1 MALTEEF
8 KVELFLRKSTGLVK
22 EIGPLGS
29 FVLPWASMAGSG
41 ITLYSIEVIYN
52 YPMGSVPGAFLLVG
66 IPTIISV
73 FTFALLGVTTPRAA
87 GAYVW
92 GSRFVDPFVGWLGT
106 GWIYW
111 LAQIFSIGLV
121 ASVMGAVSSTIFTI
135 WGNALNNS
143 ALTSFGSWL
152 SNTVPEVEFTVVIIV
167 VLGLLAMIEIKHY
180 MKIMMVIWGLNTI
193 GLIVSAILFATNNPA
208 TVPAAWDHVWGPGA
222 FEMISSLAT
231 KYNLAGYVAKTS
243 SGSWNDTLA
252 IVAYIFWALT
262 GYEVNAYVGG
272 ELRNPRSSF
281 MYFFTAGMIGTV
293 IWYSLVT
300 WLAYNAYG
308 GFILQYNYVYN
319 LYTAGGLNAT
329 DAARVS
335 SYMLLPSMPLF
346 SASLG
351 GSVPVEVLAGWWF
364 YPITSVIVTYLAGT
378 RCMFGMSFD
387 RMFPAVFGKVSERM
401 HTPVPATI
409 ACMIGGIIVALLTL
423 TAYGFLAAA
432 ANSSFWY
439 AFAYL
444 IVAFT
449 ATVLPY
455 KRPDIWEK
463 GLKTKVFGIP
473 VMSLVGACG
482 VVGMFWILA
491 LSTVGIS
498 LLAWNVSVLW
508 MLIGVFVFV
517 FFVAKNER
525 RGIKMMQI
533 FGEIP
538 PP

>member
-1 MALTEEF
+1 MTEEF

-22 EIGPLGS
+22 EIGPVGS
-29 FVLPWASMAGSG
+29 FILPWASMAGSG

-121 ASVMGAVSSTIFTI
+121 AYVMGSVSSVIFTM
-135 WGNALNNS
+135 WGTALNIP
-143 ALTSFGSWL
+143 ALTAFGTLISG
-152 SNTVPEVEFTVVIIV
+152 TVPQTEFTVAIII
-167 VLGLLAMIEIKHY
+167 VLGLLAMVEIKHY
-180 MKIMMVIWGLNTI
+180 MKIMMVIWALNTL
-193 GLIVSAILFATNNPA
+193 GLIVSAILFAANNPA

-222 FEMISSLAT
+222 FELIASLAT
-231 KYNLAGYVAKTS
+231 KYNLAGYVSRTS

-293 IWYSLVT
+293 IWYSIVT

-319 LYTAGGLNAT
+319 LYNAGTLNAT

-346 SASLG
+346 SASLA
-351 GSVPVEVLAGWWF
+351 GSPAVEVLAAWWF
-364 YPITSVIVTYLAGT
+364 YPVTSVIVTYLAGT

-387 RMFPAVFGKVSERM
+387 RMFPSAFGKVNDRM
-401 HTPVPATI
+401 HTPINATI
-409 ACMIGGIIVALLTL
+409 ACMIGGIIVAVVDLTS
-423 TAYGFLAAA
+423 YGYLASA
-432 ANSSFWY
+432 ANTSFWY

-449 ATVLPY
+449 AVVVPY
-455 KRPDIWEK
+455 KFPDIWGK
-463 GLKTKVFGIP
+463 GTKRRIFGIP
-473 VMSLVGACG
+473 DMTLVGALG
-482 VVGMFWILA
+482 VIGMFWILA

-498 LLAWNVSVLW
+498 LLAWNVSILW
-508 MLIGVFVFV
+508 MLLGVFVFV
-517 FFVAKNER
+517 YFVVKNEK
-525 RGIKMMQI
+525 RGIKMTQI

>member
-1 MALTEEF
+1 
-8 KVELFLRKSTGLVK
+8 
-22 EIGPLGS
+22 
-29 FVLPWASMAGSG
+29 
-41 ITLYSIEVIYN
+41 
-52 YPMGSVPGAFLLVG
+52 
-66 IPTIISV
+66 
-73 FTFALLGVTTPRAA
+73 
-87 GAYVW
+87 
-92 GSRFVDPFVGWLGT
+92 
-106 GWIYW
+106 
-111 LAQIFSIGLV
+111 
-121 ASVMGAVSSTIFTI
+121 
-135 WGNALNNS
+135 
-143 ALTSFGSWL
+143 
-152 SNTVPEVEFTVVIIV
+152 
-167 VLGLLAMIEIKHY
+167 
-180 MKIMMVIWGLNTI
+180 MKIMMVIWGLNTL
-193 GLIVSAILFATNNPA
+193 GLIVSAILFATNNPVSVA
-208 TVPAAWDHVWGPGA
+208 AAWDHVWGPGA
-222 FEMISSLAT
+222 FELIGSLAT
-231 KYNLAGYVAKTS
+231 KYNLAGYVSRVS
-243 SGSWNDTLA
+243 SGSFNDTLA

-319 LYTAGGLNAT
+319 LYTAGSLNAT

-335 SYMLLPSMPLF
+335 SQMLLPSMPLF
-346 SASLG
+346 SASLA
-351 GSVPVEVLAGWWF
+351 GSVPVEFLAAWWF

-387 RMFPAVFGKVSERM
+387 RMFPSVFGKVNERM

-423 TAYGFLAAA
+423 TSYGFLASA

-444 IVAFT
+444 VVAFT
-449 ATVLPY
+449 AVVLPY
-455 KRPDIWEK
+455 KRPDVWEK
-463 GLKTKVFGIP
+463 GMKTKVLGMP
-473 VMSLVGACG
+473 VMSLVGALG
-482 VVGMFWILA
+482 VIGMFWILA

-508 MLIGVFVFV
+508 MGVGVLVFALYV
-517 FFVAKNER
+517 VKNEK
-525 RGIKMMQI
+525 RGIKLTQI
-533 FGEIP
+533 YGEIP

>member
-1 MALTEEF
+1 
-8 KVELFLRKSTGLVK
+8 
-22 EIGPLGS
+22 
-29 FVLPWASMAGSG
+29 MAGSG

-73 FTFALLGVTTPRAA
+73 FTFAMLGVTTPRAA

-92 GSRFVDPFVGWLGT
+92 GSRFVDPFVGWIGT

-121 ASVMGAVSSTIFTI
+121 ASVMGAVSSTIFTM
-135 WGNALNNS
+135 WGNALNIP

-152 SNTVPEVEFTVVIIV
+152 SNTVPETEFTILIIV
-167 VLGLLAMIEIKHY
+167 ILGLLAMVEIKHY
-180 MKIMMVIWGLNTI
+180 MKITIVIWALNTL
-193 GLIVSAILFATNNPA
+193 GLVVSAILFATNNPS
-208 TVPAAWDHVWGPGA
+208 TIPAAWDHVWGSGSYA
-222 FEMISSLAT
+222 LISGLAT
-231 KYNLAGYVAKTS
+231 KYNLAGYVSSTS
-243 SGSWNDTLA
+243 LGTWGDTLA

-281 MYFFTAGMIGTV
+281 TYFFTAGMIATV
-293 IWYSLVT
+293 IWYSVVT

-308 GFILQYNYVYN
+308 NFILQYNYVYN
-319 LYTAGGLNAT
+319 LFSAGKLS
-329 DAARVS
+329 AADTSAVS
-335 SYMLLPSMPLF
+335 QYMLLPSMPLF

-351 GSVPVEVLAGWWF
+351 GSPFVEVLAAWWF

-378 RCMFGMSFD
+378 RSMFGMSFD
-387 RMFPAVFGKVSERM
+387 RMFPSAFGKVNDRT
-401 HTPVPATI
+401 HTPIYAAL

-423 TAYGFLAAA
+423 TAYGFLASA

-463 GLKTKVFGIP
+463 GMKTKVFGIP
-473 VMSLVGACG
+473 VMSLVGALG
-482 VVGMFWILA
+482 VIGMFWILA

-508 MLIGVFVFV
+508 MGIGVLVFAFYV
-517 FFVAKNER
+517 VKNEK
-525 RGIKMMQI
+525 RGIKLTQI
-533 FGEIP
+533 YGEIP